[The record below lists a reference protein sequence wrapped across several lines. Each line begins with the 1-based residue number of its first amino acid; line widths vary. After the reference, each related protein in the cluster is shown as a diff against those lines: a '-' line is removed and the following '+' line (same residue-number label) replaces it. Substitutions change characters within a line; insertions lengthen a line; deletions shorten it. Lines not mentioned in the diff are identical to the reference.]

1 MSLELELGRA
11 LSEQNLEQGARILGQ
26 IEYSPRRGESVTL
39 AVLETYVPNAGTA
52 WHHALA
58 DVGRYYERVLSTYKS
73 EPPWLQPPLGSGPAT
88 TENFP
93 AGLRDLMGS
102 FLESMVTL
110 GHRTAELHRK
120 LLALTGPAYAPEPY
134 PALARR
140 AEYQSLRNL
149 SGAVLRQLKDHLPRL
164 ERGAA
169 TDAAFV
175 LARSSAVVRRFDPLL
190 SDRGLAIRMR
200 AHGDFHLEQVLFT
213 GKDFVIVDFEGEH
226 DRSFNERRRKRSP
239 LRDVAC
245 MVRSIDNAALVALWE
260 PGTVREID
268 REALSPWASL
278 WSALLPEPPAQLTSL
293 LEAFA
298 TERAL
303 RDLREELEW
312 RAGGTIIPLR
322 ALARMLESGG
332 PRTAKETQP

>member
-1 MSLELELGRA
+1 
-11 LSEQNLEQGARILGQ
+11 
-26 IEYSPRRGESVTL
+26 
-39 AVLETYVPNAGTA
+39 
-52 WHHALA
+52 
-58 DVGRYYERVLSTYKS
+58 
-73 EPPWLQPPLGSGPAT
+73 
-88 TENFP
+88 
-93 AGLRDLMGS
+93 MGS
-102 FLESMVTL
+102 FLDTMVTL

-120 LLALTGPAYAPEPY
+120 LLALTGPACAPEPF

-164 ERGAA
+164 EGSAA

-175 LARSSAVVRRFDPLL
+175 LARSDAVVRRFDPLL
-190 SDRGLAIRMR
+190 SDGGLAIRMR
-200 AHGDFHLEQVLFT
+200 THGDYHLEQVLFT
-213 GKDFVIVDFEGEH
+213 GKDFVIVDFEGEP

-239 LRDVAC
+239 LRDLAC

-260 PGTVREID
+260 PGTVREMD

-278 WSALLPEPPAQLTSL
+278 WSAWMSAMFLSGYRQGAGQTVLLPGPPAQLTSL
-293 LEAFA
+293 LDAFA

-312 RAGGTIIPLR
+312 RAGGMIIPLR
-322 ALARMLESGG
+322 ALARMLESAG